1 LVDASPPPLRI
12 ELTCRS
18 ETLNLFATPVTK
30 RSNDPASQPPGG
42 RAAERLRMFREQR
55 GLPRDFPA
63 EQPQNPPKPEPTSQ
77 KKAPPNEK
85 KE

>member
-1 LVDASPPPLRI
+1 
-12 ELTCRS
+12 LTCGV
-18 ETLNLFATPVTK
+18 EALNLFATQVTR

-55 GLPRDFPA
+55 GLPRDSLA
-63 EQPQNPPKPEPTSQ
+63 EQSKNPPKPEPASQ